1 MLRQQETGGGTVTS
15 QDDMSAMIA
24 RVADRHDVPLAV
36 LLAVMASLFKSG
48 ARPNLARLEQLLGR
62 KAREVVALRRRLGQ
76 VGKDPVVGEARSKA
90 ARALESGQ
98 FIDVE
103 RALAQLEL
111 HFFGGMTDLSTM
123 PADRRIAAGETR
135 SDRAATALLDL
146 TPTACREAA
155 QRYAEAAA
163 IVGVAD
169 VARSRELALRQ
180 GDALARIGED
190 FGDRTGFEA
199 AIEHFRRLLGGLDNF
214 DDTLAWA
221 TVQERLARALSGL
234 AALTGDEARQI
245 EALDCCRTALEDLR
259 HEQAPLLWRAL
270 KMRFGR
276 IAIPLAERR
285 EDEALLEEAISA
297 LATALARWNRD
308 GDEARWLE
316 AEQLISRA
324 RAALGGRTSD
334 LALLERA
341 FNGFNR
347 VVKTVDRTREPLRW
361 AELQDQMG
369 GVLAAMGERY
379 SEPVVLEEAVAAF
392 GSALEE
398 RRRERSPQLW
408 AASAASQGLAS
419 MQLAARRKDTGL
431 AQQALLQIASAVEA
445 MREAGHGA
453 EAAALQKKLI
463 LAGSLAETMSRR

>member
-1 MLRQQETGGGTVTS
+1 MTS
-15 QDDMSAMIA
+15 QADMSAMIA
-24 RVADRHDVPLAV
+24 RVADRHDVPLAI
-36 LLAVMASLFKSG
+36 LLAMMSSLVKSG
-48 ARPNLARLEQLLGR
+48 ARPNLARLEQLLDR
-62 KAREVVALRRRLGQ
+62 KAREVVALRRRLDQ
-76 VGKDPVVGEARSKA
+76 ASKDSVVAEARRKA
-90 ARALESGQ
+90 ARGLESGQ
-98 FIDVE
+98 FAEVE

-135 SDRAATALLDL
+135 SDRAATALLEL
-146 TPTACREAA
+146 TPHGCREAS

-169 VARSRELALRQ
+169 VARSRDLALRQ

-190 FGDRTGFEA
+190 FVDRAGFEA
-199 AIEHFRRLLGGLDNF
+199 AIEHFRRLLTGLDNF

-221 TVQERLARALSGL
+221 MVQERLARALAGL
-234 AALTGDEARQI
+234 ANLTGDEARLD
-245 EALDCCRTALEDLR
+245 EALACCRTALEDLR
-259 HEQAPLLWRAL
+259 HDEAPLLWRAL

-276 IAIPLAERR
+276 IAIPLAEQR
-285 EDEALLEEAISA
+285 EDDALLEEAVSC
-297 LATALARWNRD
+297 LATALARWSRD
-308 GDEARWLE
+308 GDEVRWLE

-324 RAALGGRTSD
+324 RAALGRRTSD

-347 VVKTVDRTREPLRW
+347 VAKTVDRAREPLRW

-369 GVLAAMGERY
+369 GVLAVMGERY

-392 GSALEE
+392 GAALEE

-408 AASAASQGLAS
+408 AASAANQGLAS
-419 MQLAARRKDTGL
+419 MQLAARRKDPGL
-431 AQQALLQIASAVEA
+431 AQQAFMQIAAAVEA
-445 MREAGHGA
+445 MREAGHSA
-453 EAAALQKKLI
+453 DVAALQKKLV
-463 LAGSLAETMSRR
+463 LAGSLAEGMRKR

>member
-1 MLRQQETGGGTVTS
+1 
-15 QDDMSAMIA
+15 MSAMIA
-24 RVADRHDVPLAV
+24 RVAERHDVPLAV
-36 LLAVMASLFKSG
+36 LLAVMSSLVRSG
-48 ARPNLARLEQLLGR
+48 ARPNLVRLEQLLGR
-62 KAREVVALRRRLGQ
+62 KAREVVALRRRLAQGST
-76 VGKDPVVGEARSKA
+76 DPVVAGARQKA
-90 ARALESGQ
+90 SRALESGQ
-98 FIDVE
+98 FIEVE

-111 HFFGGMTDLSTM
+111 HFFGGMSDLSTM

-135 SDRAATALLDL
+135 SDRAATALLEL
-146 TPTACREAA
+146 TPTACREAS
-155 QRYAEAAA
+155 QRYAEAAT
-163 IVGVAD
+163 IVGLAD
-169 VARSRELALRQ
+169 IPRSRDLALRQ

-190 FGDRTGFEA
+190 FSDPAGFEA
-199 AIEHFRRLLGGLDNF
+199 AIEHFRRLLAGLDNF
-214 DDTLAWA
+214 DDTVAWA
-221 TVQERLARALSGL
+221 AVQERLARALAGL
-234 AALTGDEARQI
+234 AGLTGNEKRLN

-276 IAIPLAERR
+276 IAIPLGERR

-347 VVKTVDRTREPLRW
+347 VVKTVDRKREPLRW

-379 SEPVVLEEAVAAF
+379 SEPVVLEEAIAAF

-408 AASAASQGLAS
+408 AASTANQGLAS

-431 AQQALLQIASAVEA
+431 AQQALMQIAAAVEA
-445 MREAGHGA
+445 MREAGHGP

-463 LAGSLAETMSRR
+463 QAGSLAERMSRA

>member
-1 MLRQQETGGGTVTS
+1 MTS

-36 LLAVMASLFKSG
+36 LLAVMASLVRSG
-48 ARPNLARLEQLLGR
+48 VRPNLARLEQLLGR
-62 KAREVVALRRRLGQ
+62 KAREVVALRRRLDQ
-76 VGKDPVVGEARSKA
+76 ASQDAAVGEARRKA

-98 FIDVE
+98 FLEVE

-123 PADRRIAAGETR
+123 PSDRRIAAGETR

-146 TPTACREAA
+146 TPAACKEAA

-163 IVGVAD
+163 IIGTANLD
-169 VARSRELALRQ
+169 RSREFALRQ
-180 GDALARIGED
+180 GDSLARIGED
-190 FGDRTGFEA
+190 FADPAGFEA
-199 AIEHFRRLLGGLDNF
+199 AIAHFRTLLSRLDNF
-214 DDTLAWA
+214 DDTIAWA
-221 TVQERLARALSGL
+221 TAQERLARALAGL
-234 AALTGDEARQI
+234 AQLTGDDKRLD
-245 EALDCCRTALEDLR
+245 EALACCRTALEDLR
-259 HEQAPLLWRAL
+259 HDQAPLLWRAL

-276 IAIPLAERR
+276 IAIPLGDLR
-285 EDEALLEEAISA
+285 EDDALLEEAVSC
-297 LATALARWNRD
+297 LATALARWSRD
-308 GDEARWLE
+308 GDEVRWLE
-316 AEQLISRA
+316 AEQLISRG
-324 RAALGGRTSD
+324 RAALGRRTSD

-347 VVKTVDRTREPLRW
+347 VAKTVDRTREPLRW

-392 GSALEE
+392 GAALEE

-419 MQLAARRKDTGL
+419 MQLAARRKDPGM
-431 AQQALLQIASAVEA
+431 AQQAFMQIAAAVEA
-445 MREAGHGA
+445 MREAGHSA
-453 EAAALQKKLI
+453 DVATLQKKLV
-463 LAGSLAETMSRR
+463 LAGSLAEGMRKR